1 MCPSFGCHRA
11 AKRVK
16 GGKGEGKSGGGGG
29 KSSGGGGGGGPAN
42 YKSPGQ
48 VKEG

>member
-1 MCPSFGCHRA
+1 MRSVLRDTYRA

-16 GGKGEGKSGGGGG
+16 GDKGPKGKGGAGAGGNGAA
-29 KSSGGGGGGGPAN
+29 KQF
-42 YKSPGQ
+42 KSPGQ